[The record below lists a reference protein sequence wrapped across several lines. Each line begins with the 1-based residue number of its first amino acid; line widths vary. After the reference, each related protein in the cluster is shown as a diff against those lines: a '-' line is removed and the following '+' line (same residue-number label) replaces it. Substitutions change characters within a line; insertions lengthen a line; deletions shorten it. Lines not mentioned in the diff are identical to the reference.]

1 MGRPKAK
8 DSIYINFDYLYGFIK
23 ENGIKVTE
31 IGVKMGKGESYIS
44 DCRKRDS
51 MPEPYARLLCALYNV
66 DFEKLTTQPKTT
78 PTSNSTELLT
88 TVFELTKIVNELR
101 ERVAVLEEKATKVVT
116 VTEQEQIILL
126 LQQMT
131 KYGQCE
137 ESVFKAKAKSYGF
150 SKELIGF
157 AIENQKC
164 KRDIANGKMWLVR
177 RSK

>member
-66 DFEKLTTQPKTT
+66 DFEKLTAQPKAT
-78 PTSNSTELLT
+78 PTSNSTELLA

-101 ERVAVLEEKATKVVT
+101 ERVAVLEANSSKVVT
-116 VTEQEQIILL
+116 ITEQEQIVLL

-137 ESVFKAKAKSYGF
+137 ESAFKTKAKSYGF
-150 SKELIGF
+150 SKELIEF

-164 KRDIANGKMWLVR
+164 KREIHSKKMWLVR
-177 RSK
+177 R